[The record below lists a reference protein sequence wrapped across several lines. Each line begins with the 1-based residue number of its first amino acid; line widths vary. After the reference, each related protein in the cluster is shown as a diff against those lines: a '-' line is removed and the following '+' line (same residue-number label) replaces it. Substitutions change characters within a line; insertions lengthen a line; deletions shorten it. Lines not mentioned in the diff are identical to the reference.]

1 MRKLI
6 MFNLITLDGFFEG
19 PNHELDWHNV
29 DEEINVYSIQQLQT
43 AGAILFGRVTYQMM
57 ANYWPTSEGL
67 RDDPIVAG
75 MMNDTPKFVFSNTL
89 DIVAW
94 KNTTLIKGEA
104 GGAIAKLKQQ
114 PGKDMFIFGSGGL
127 VSYLAQHD
135 LIDEY
140 RLIIAPIFLGQGNPM
155 FKNQNG
161 RIQLKLIKTRVFSS
175 GNVLLY
181 YQPMGKE

>member
-1 MRKLI
+1 MKKLI
-6 MFNLITLDGFFEG
+6 VFNLLTLDGFFEG
-19 PNHELDWHNV
+19 PNRELDWHNV
-29 DEEINVYSIQQLQT
+29 DEEINNYSIQQLQT

-57 ANYWPTSEGL
+57 ASYWPTSEGL
-67 RDDPIVAG
+67 RDDPIIAG
-75 MMNDTPKFVFSNTL
+75 MMNDTQKFVFSDTL
-89 DIVAW
+89 ESVSW

-104 GGAIAKLKQQ
+104 GDAIARLKQQ
-114 PGKDMFIFGSGGL
+114 PGKDMFIFGSGEL

-155 FKNQNG
+155 FKNLNE
-161 RIQLKLIKTRVFSS
+161 RIHLKLIKTRVFSS

-181 YQPMGKE
+181 YQPIGKE

>member
-1 MRKLI
+1 MNKLI
-6 MFNLITLDGFFEG
+6 VFNLLTLDGFFEG
-19 PNHELDWHNV
+19 PNRELDWHNV
-29 DEEINVYSIQQLQT
+29 DEEINNYSIQQLQT

-57 ANYWPTSEGL
+57 AGYWPTSEGL

-75 MMNDTPKFVFSNTL
+75 LMNDTPKFVFSNTL
-89 DIVAW
+89 ESVAW

-104 GGAIAKLKQQ
+104 REVIAKLKQQ
-114 PGKDMFIFGSGGL
+114 PGKDMFIFGSGVL

-140 RLIIAPIFLGQGNPM
+140 RLIISPIFLGLGNPM
-155 FKNQNG
+155 FKNQNE
-161 RIQLKLIKTRVFSS
+161 RIQLKLINTKMFTA

-181 YQPMGKE
+181 YQPTRKE